1 MGQGAEE
8 REALKETMMNTLN
21 KLSRNVSC
29 LAAAVVI
36 CAICG
41 NAFVESTAT
50 VRGAQAEVTTM
61 AHAASPSWFG
71 RPQPAV
77 LVD

>member
-1 MGQGAEE
+1 MN
-8 REALKETMMNTLN
+8 ALNT
-21 KLSRNVSC
+21 LSRNLTC
-29 LAAAVVI
+29 FAAAMVI

-50 VRGAQAEVTTM
+50 VRGAQPEVTATL

-71 RPQPAV
+71 RPEPAV

>member
-1 MGQGAEE
+1 MAQAAQESEE
-8 REALKETMMNTLN
+8 EMTMNALSTLP
-21 KLSRNVSC
+21 RNVTC
-29 LAAAVVI
+29 LAAAIVI

-50 VRGAQAEVTTM
+50 VRGSPAEVTTTI
-61 AHAASPSWFG
+61 AHAAAPAWFG
-71 RPQPAV
+71 QPEPAV

>member
-1 MGQGAEE
+1 MGQEAE
-8 REALKETMMNTLN
+8 RERKLKEMTMNALNT
-21 KLSRNVSC
+21 LSRNVTC
-29 LAAAVVI
+29 FAAALVI

-50 VRGAQAEVTTM
+50 VRGAQPEVTTL

>member
-8 REALKETMMNTLN
+8 REKLKETMMNALN
-21 KLSRNVSC
+21 TLSRNVTC
-29 LAAAVVI
+29 FAAALVI

-50 VRGAQAEVTTM
+50 VRGAQAEVTTL

-71 RPQPAV
+71 RPEPAV

>member
-1 MGQGAEE
+1 MN
-8 REALKETMMNTLN
+8 ALNT
-21 KLSRNVSC
+21 LSRNVTC
-29 LAAAVVI
+29 FAAALVI

-50 VRGAQAEVTTM
+50 VRGAQVEATTL

-71 RPQPAV
+71 RPEPAV

>member
-1 MGQGAEE
+1 MS
-8 REALKETMMNTLN
+8 ALNTLA
-21 KLSRNVSC
+21 RNATC
-29 LAAAVVI
+29 LAAAIVI

-50 VRGAQAEVTTM
+50 VPGTQAEVATI
-61 AHAASPSWFG
+61 AHAAAPSWFG
-71 RPQPAV
+71 QPEPAV

>member
-1 MGQGAEE
+1 MN
-8 REALKETMMNTLN
+8 ALNT
-21 KLSRNVSC
+21 LSRNVTC
-29 LAAAVVI
+29 LAAALVI
-36 CAICG
+36 CAVCG

-50 VRGAQAEVTTM
+50 VRGTQAEVTTIANI

-71 RPQPAV
+71 RPEPAV

>member
-1 MGQGAEE
+1 
-8 REALKETMMNTLN
+8 MNTLN
-21 KLSRNVSC
+21 TLSRNLTC
-29 LAAAVVI
+29 LAASMII
-36 CAICG
+36 CAVCG

-50 VRGAQAEVTTM
+50 VPGAQVETITL

-71 RPQPAV
+71 RPEPAV

>member
-1 MGQGAEE
+1 
-8 REALKETMMNTLN
+8 MNAIN
-21 KLSRNVSC
+21 KLSRNVTC
-29 LAAAVVI
+29 LAAALVI

-50 VRGAQAEVTTM
+50 VHGAQAQTTTV
-61 AHAASPSWFG
+61 ARAASPSWFG

>member
-1 MGQGAEE
+1 MN
-8 REALKETMMNTLN
+8 ALKT
-21 KLSRNVSC
+21 LSRNVTC
-29 LAAAVVI
+29 FAAALVI

-41 NAFVESTAT
+41 NAFVESTST
-50 VRGAQAEVTTM
+50 VRGAQQEVTTL

-71 RPQPAV
+71 RPEPAV